1 MSTKQEILG
10 KRLHN
15 NPEAVQTEEP
25 NEKAQVSRQLYSK
38 Q

>member
-1 MSTKQEILG
+1 MSNKQEVLG
-10 KRLHN
+10 KRLHT

-25 NEKAQVSRQLYSK
+25 AEKAQVSRQLYAK